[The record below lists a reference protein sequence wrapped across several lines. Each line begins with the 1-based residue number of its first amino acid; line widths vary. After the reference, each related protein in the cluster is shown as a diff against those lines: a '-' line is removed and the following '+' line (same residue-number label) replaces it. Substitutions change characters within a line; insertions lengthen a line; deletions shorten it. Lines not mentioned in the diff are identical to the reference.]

1 MITRRGGDW
10 RISEWVKG
18 VNHNRLESNKTSGA
32 DDTAVCTNVEPEH
45 WTLETYVIKRIMR
58 W

>member
-1 MITRRGGDW
+1 MGEGC
-10 RISEWVKG
+10 EP
-18 VNHNRLESNKTSGA
+18 HRLESNKTSGA